1 MFVLITL
8 RGMSQRS
15 YGEIALALM
24 LFTSWARFY
33 CNIGFLVRVFGDVQ
47 TVSGWAESRDGQNLS
62 AIWSHRMLH
71 REQGLG
77 DW

>member
-33 CNIGFLVRVFGDVQ
+33 CNIGFLVRVFGDV
-47 TVSGWAESRDGQNLS
+47 
-62 AIWSHRMLH
+62 
-71 REQGLG
+71 
-77 DW
+77 

>member
-1 MFVLITL
+1 MAMLAYPCDRASCVSWSGMFVLITL

-33 CNIGFLVRVFGDVQ
+33 CNIGFLVRVFGDV
-47 TVSGWAESRDGQNLS
+47 
-62 AIWSHRMLH
+62 
-71 REQGLG
+71 
-77 DW
+77 